1 MNKFKK
7 PPELTIKEKEK
18 RAEDF
23 VSFSSTAT
31 PKQLLEKTIEKGKKE
46 PTKTIYLRAPQSYF
60 NDIQEIVSLTGLS
73 INAVCLELLRPAIK
87 NKLRE
92 LRDI

>member
-7 PPELTIKEKEK
+7 PPELTVKEKEK

-23 VSFSSTAT
+23 ISFSSTTA
-31 PKQLLEKTIEKGKKE
+31 PKQMLGKTNEKGKKE

-60 NDIQEIVSLTGLS
+60 NDIQEIVLLTGLS

-87 NKLRE
+87 NKLKE
-92 LRDI
+92 LHDS